1 MTSFSVRNHFY
12 CLDDCYLTTIIA
24 ILNSTFL
31 KCMRNDFSLL
41 ISLLQ
46 SEDKAKINIFQ

>member
-1 MTSFSVRNHFY
+1 MVTELQV
-12 CLDDCYLTTIIA
+12 
-24 ILNSTFL
+24 L

-46 SEDKAKINIFQ
+46 SEDKAKINISQ

>member
-1 MTSFSVRNHFY
+1 MHEY
-12 CLDDCYLTTIIA
+12 KYQ
-24 ILNSTFL
+24 NSGFRDVCL

-46 SEDKAKINIFQ
+46 SEAKAKINIFQ

>member
-1 MTSFSVRNHFY
+1 MQICKNF
-12 CLDDCYLTTIIA
+12 TIWTYKNEN
-24 ILNSTFL
+24 LQYEYKNVL